1 MKKLFNI
8 SYIALFAVLALFSAC
23 TESEGYTPAQP
34 CAETNAYRFDS
45 KSSSNVILALED
57 SIYKV
62 VLQRDSIDD
71 DVTLPLN
78 IKGDVDVL
86 SAPTSV
92 TFAAGE
98 EEAVLEIAIAPQMQP
113 FKNYYLEIS
122 IDEEYVNPY
131 TADNFSVL
139 PITFLKEDYVVK
151 AKGIYTLP
159 AAVFGPNARAW
170 AYLEY
175 SSLLDT
181 YRLDGWASGSP
192 FTFQVTDPET
202 MAFEMTDEYYL
213 TGYTASGYSIY
224 ARVAEDE
231 NNKNYFDAD
240 SNTFYFVF
248 QWCVPSISYNF
259 NDPSYEPYQI
269 TEYYE

>member
-1 MKKLFNI
+1 MVTIMKKLFNI

-45 KSSSNVILALED
+45 ESSSNVILALED

-86 SAPTSV
+86 SAPNSV

-98 EEAVLEIAIAPQMQP
+98 KEAVLEIAIAPQMQP

-139 PITFLKEDYVVK
+139 PITFLKEDYVVV
-151 AKGIYTLP
+151 AKGIYTRP
-159 AAVFGPNARAW
+159 ALIGGAKVG

-175 SSLLDT
+175 SPLLDT
-181 YRLDGWASGSP
+181 YRIDGWGTGNSI
-192 FTFQVTDPET
+192 TFKLTDPET
-202 MAFEMTDEYYL
+202 MEFEMTEDAFV
-213 TGYTASGYSIY
+213 TGYSSSGYSIY
-224 ARVAEDE
+224 AIVLGNYNTYDAETQ
-231 NNKNYFDAD
+231 
-240 SNTFYFVF
+240 TFNFAF
-248 QWCVPSISYNF
+248 QWGIPSADY
-259 NDPSYEPYQI
+259 YWEPAFETFQI
-269 TEYYE
+269 T